1 MQYIFLSH
9 DVDWRRQGPPVE
21 HILERK
27 DRFDSKIFERTKP
40 EDLYRN
46 IPEYIEIEEKLGV
59 RSTFFFRTIYENGN
73 LIDYEDDIKQLQES
87 NWEIGLHTDPTSIDD
102 AEKIRLEK
110 EKLESITKKP
120 IFGNRVH
127 FLNYNSE
134 LLNKLEKLDFSYDS
148 SLRHSKDRI
157 DEKEMRYFRNNP
169 VTQNLGSHGMDPS
182 KWIIEFPVT
191 LMDAYLFTHMKI
203 KEDKIISEFKKTLD
217 ISRNLWDGEG
227 LYGGVITVIWH
238 DNVLKMKG
246 GRMYQQILEFLTSQ
260 DDVKIMRGIDLV
272 EILKN

>member
-46 IPEYIEIEEKLGV
+46 IPEYMEIEEKLGV

-134 LLNKLEKLDFSYDS
+134 LLNKLEKLGVKSYGDINRLTQSDF
-148 SLRHSKDRI
+148 
-157 DEKEMRYFRNNP
+157 E
-169 VTQNLGSHGMDPS
+169 
-182 KWIIEFPVT
+182 T
-191 LMDAYLFTHMKI
+191 LMPDWQK
-203 KEDKIISEFKKTLD
+203 
-217 ISRNLWDGEG
+217 NP
-227 LYGGVITVIWH
+227 GGH
-238 DNVLKMKG
+238 
-246 GRMYQQILEFLTSQ
+246 E
-260 DDVKIMRGIDLV
+260 
-272 EILKN
+272 KNWRFRIFF